1 MANTLEDK
9 DPADFKDY
17 GIDWSEVLAAEAE
30 THIDTSSWRLESPIE
45 ADGLV
50 IASAAPYAPSIDGNI
65 TRIWVASGVAKSKY
79 KVTNTIVTG
88 SSTPR
93 IHELTI
99 TIPVVERVVL

>member
-1 MANTLEDK
+1 MSNTLEEK

-17 GIDWSEVLAAEAE
+17 GIDWTEVLAAETE
-30 THIDTSSWRLESPIE
+30 THIETSSWRLESPIE
-45 ADGLV
+45 VGGLV
-50 IASAAPYAPSIDGNI
+50 IASSPPYEPSISGNI
-65 TRIWVASGVAKSKY
+65 TRIWVASGIAKSKY

-99 TIPVVERVVL
+99 TIPVVDRVVL